1 MTGAPLARVT
11 PEERIAELEKKLAE
25 QAAELERLR
34 SALKQKDEAIDAWK
48 RGHRSRPGGKKAQRS
63 PDVARPKRTPG
74 RAVGHVGCGRRAPSH
89 VDREVFLPPPECCP
103 DCGSNVE
110 LIASR
115 PRRMIVE
122 ELREQPATEAVAFVR
137 PQGRCSGCSKR
148 VLAALPES
156 LGSNAKI
163 GPRIQ
168 ARMVEQKAEGLSLGQ
183 IQRETSRLG
192 VRVSRG
198 GIQQILHRSAE
209 VLRPLHEQMR
219 QHIRGATHLWMDETP
234 HRVGTHNG
242 WLWMARTK
250 TVVWFVHALSRSKD
264 VVHSMLGARF
274 EGVIHSDL
282 YGAYFTVDGAKHAV
296 CWAHTIRTAREIAER
311 TQLDEA
317 RELYEGLRRLYARS
331 VSSQQRP
338 TTSARNARAILQNIR
353 DLGRDERLRVHS
365 DIERLQGRLR
375 RRARELT
382 YFITDP
388 EAEGTNN
395 LSERTLR
402 PHAMSRARCGP
413 ARSERG
419 AQTYAINLSAVHTVA
434 TNSRSFE
441 ALLLEAR
448 ACFFAGRRLVGAIER
463 FASVH

>member
-1 MTGAPLARVT
+1 VT

-25 QAAELERLR
+25 QAAELEKLR
-34 SALKQKDEAIDAWK
+34 SALEQKDEALDAWK
-48 RGHRSRPGGKKAQRS
+48 RGHRSRPGGKKAQRAV
-63 PDVARPKRTPG
+63 DAQRPKRAPG
-74 RAVGHVGCGRRAPSH
+74 RAAGHVGCSRHAPAH

-103 DCGSNVE
+103 DCGSSIE

-115 PRRMIVE
+115 PRRMVVE

-148 VLAALPES
+148 VLAPLPEA
-156 LGSNAKI
+156 LGANAKI

-183 IQRETSRLG
+183 IQREAARLG

-198 GIQQILHRSAE
+198 GIQQILHRSAQ

-219 QHIRGATHLWMDETP
+219 THIRGATHLWMDETP
-234 HRVGTHNG
+234 HRVGTANG

-250 TVVWFVHALSRSKD
+250 TVVWFVHALSRRKD
-264 VVHSMLGARF
+264 VVQSMLGSRF
-274 EGVIHSDL
+274 DGVIHSDL
-282 YGAYFTVDGAKHAV
+282 YGAYFTVEGAKHAV
-296 CWAHTIRTAREIAER
+296 CWAHTIRTAREITER

-331 VSSQQRP
+331 VRSQQKQE
-338 TTSARNARAILQNIR
+338 TSARNARAISKDLR
-353 DLGRDERLRVHS
+353 DLGRDDRLRVHP

-375 RRARELT
+375 RRASELT
-382 YFITDP
+382 YFITDAK
-388 EAEGTNN
+388 AEGTNN
-395 LSERTLR
+395 FSERTLR
-402 PHAMSRARCGP
+402 AHAMSRSRCGP

-419 AQTYAINLSAVHTVA
+419 AQTYAVNLSAVHTMNA
-434 TNSRSFE
+434 NGQSFE
-441 ALLLEAR
+441 SLLLQAR
-448 ACFFAGRRLVGAIER
+448 GCFFRGRQFSCAITTLG
-463 FASVH
+463 SGH

>member
-1 MTGAPLARVT
+1 MT

-25 QAAELERLR
+25 QAAELEKLR
-34 SALKQKDEAIDAWK
+34 SALKQKDEALDAWK
-48 RGHRSRPGGKKAQRS
+48 RGHRSRPGGKKAQRAV
-63 PDVARPKRTPG
+63 DAQRPKRAPG
-74 RAVGHVGCGRRAPSH
+74 RAAGHVGCSRQAPAH
-89 VDREVFLPPPECCP
+89 VDREVVLPPPQCCP
-103 DCGSNVE
+103 DCGAGIE

-115 PRRMIVE
+115 PRRMVVE
-122 ELREQPATEAVAFVR
+122 ELREQPAIEAVAFVR

-148 VLAALPES
+148 VLAPLPEA
-156 LGSNAKI
+156 LGANAKI

-183 IQRETSRLG
+183 IQREAARLG

-198 GIQQILHRSAE
+198 GIQQILHRSAQ
-209 VLRPLHEQMR
+209 VLRPLH
-219 QHIRGATHLWMDETP
+219 
-234 HRVGTHNG
+234 G

-264 VVHSMLGARF
+264 VVHAMLGTRF

-282 YGAYFTVDGAKHAV
+282 YGAYFTVEGARHAV
-296 CWAHTIRTAREIAER
+296 CWAHTIRTAREITER

-317 RELYEGLRRLYARS
+317 RELYDGLRRLYARA
-331 VSSQQRP
+331 VRSQQRP
-338 TTSARNARAILQNIR
+338 ATSARNARAIGQDIR
-353 DLGRDERLRVHS
+353 ALGRDERLRVHP

-375 RRARELT
+375 RRVRELT

-388 EAEGTNN
+388 AAEGTNN
-395 LSERTLR
+395 FSERTLR

-419 AQTYAINLSAVHTVA
+419 AQTYAVNLSAVQTMA
-434 TNSRSFE
+434 ACRSSFE
-441 ALLLEAR
+441 TLLLEAR
-448 ACFFAGRRLVGAIER
+448 ACFFRGQQLSNAIQR
-463 FASVH
+463 FAPVH

>member
-11 PEERIAELEKKLAE
+11 PEERIVELEKALAE

-34 SALKQKDEAIDAWK
+34 TALKQKDEALDAWK

-63 PDVARPKRTPG
+63 TDSARPKRAPG
-74 RAVGHVGCGRRAPSH
+74 RAAGHAGCSRRAPAR
-89 VDREVFLPPPECCP
+89 VDREVLLPPPECCP

-110 LIASR
+110 VVESR
-115 PRRMIVE
+115 PRRMVVE
-122 ELREQPATEAVAFVR
+122 ELREQPAIEAVAFVR

-148 VLAALPES
+148 VLAPLPES
-156 LGSNAKI
+156 LGANAKI

-183 IQRETSRLG
+183 IQREAARLG

-219 QHIRGATHLWMDETP
+219 LHIRGASHLWMDETP
-234 HRVGTHNG
+234 HRVGASNG

-264 VVHSMLGARF
+264 VVHSMLGTRF

-282 YGAYFTVDGAKHAV
+282 YGAYFTVEGARHAV
-296 CWAHTIRTAREIAER
+296 CWAHTIRTAREITER

-317 RELYEGLRRLYARS
+317 RELYDGLRRLYARS
-331 VSSQQRP
+331 VRSQQRP
-338 TTSARNARAILQNIR
+338 ATSARNARAIGQDIR
-353 DLGRDERLRVHS
+353 TLGRDERLRVHP

-375 RRARELT
+375 RRVRELT

-388 EAEGTNN
+388 AAEGTNN
-395 LSERTLR
+395 FSERTLR

-419 AQTYAINLSAVHTVA
+419 AQTYAVNLSAVQTMA
-434 TNSRSFE
+434 ACRSSFE
-441 ALLLEAR
+441 TLLLEAR
-448 ACFFAGRRLVGAIER
+448 ACFFRGLQLSNAIQR
-463 FASVH
+463 FAPVH